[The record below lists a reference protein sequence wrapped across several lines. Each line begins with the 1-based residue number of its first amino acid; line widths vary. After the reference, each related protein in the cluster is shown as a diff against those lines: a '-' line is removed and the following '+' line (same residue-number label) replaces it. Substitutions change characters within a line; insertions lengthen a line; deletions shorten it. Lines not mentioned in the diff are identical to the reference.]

1 MHILFV
7 HVDTETFVHLTCI
20 YTLTLWAFRWGES
33 VYPHPPEQCFF
44 ITPTIWGIEM
54 KFGPVDKVSLETVW
68 GQNYTTLQMTYFE
81 TQSDFTEQ
89 FFDILKW
96 LFSFSSQRHS
106 VTLRTLKISLKK
118 RSLLM
123 TPFSIFDDTIKK
135 VVSGQQIIHQSREPF
150 NYFIDRHHF
159 TMDIA
164 GPDINCM
171 LCLKV
176 EILGGEGVCVSSI
189 LSVASFLCL
198 HTTR

>member
-1 MHILFV
+1 
-7 HVDTETFVHLTCI
+7 
-20 YTLTLWAFRWGES
+20 
-33 VYPHPPEQCFF
+33 
-44 ITPTIWGIEM
+44 
-54 KFGPVDKVSLETVW
+54 
-68 GQNYTTLQMTYFE
+68 
-81 TQSDFTEQ
+81 
-89 FFDILKW
+89 
-96 LFSFSSQRHS
+96 
-106 VTLRTLKISLKK
+106 
-118 RSLLM
+118 M

-159 TMDIA
+159 TLDIA